1 VYHPAVR
8 ALALAGF
15 SGYASAAMPR
25 RWCRMTSVGSSC
37 ADQRPTDME
46 IEVTDV
52 RVE

>member
-25 RWCRMTSVGSSC
+25 RWCRMTSVRSSC
-37 ADQRPTDME
+37 ADQRPTWRSRWL
-46 IEVTDV
+46 TW
-52 RVE
+52 RSS